1 MRLALVLTS
10 LAVLSALP
18 AAHTAAQSG
27 NVRAADAPGAP
38 APALNHVY
46 VVLDAA
52 TFVAVRDSSELAG
65 LLGRTDAGLP
75 DYAPPAPDADR
86 VFFRGR
92 ETYLE
97 FFAPDNRFDE
107 PVGKVGLALG
117 HDDPDDLDALEHAWR
132 ETCPAGAR
140 RTPVGYRRIQPS
152 VPWYDA
158 MQCDETAGGDHLAL
172 WAMAYRPEF
181 HRWQTGI
188 TGEAQT
194 SRARILAPRAEHG
207 QGRFDIVRVH
217 LQVDPSTFRTLVQQ
231 LEDAGFAR
239 QELPSGT
246 LLQGDGWTLLL
257 RASDEPPRLLA
268 IDLATDSMPPER
280 LALGSG
286 VLERSGP
293 RQASLRPHGG
303 GGD

>member
-1 MRLALVLTS
+1 MRFALALTS
-10 LAVLSALP
+10 LAVLCALP
-18 AAHTAAQSG
+18 AAHTAAQSQ

-52 TFVAVRDSSELAG
+52 TFAAVRDSTELAA

-75 DYAPPAPDADR
+75 DYDPPAPDADR

-97 FFAPDNRFDE
+97 FFAPDNRFGE

-117 HDDPDDLDALEHAWR
+117 NDDPDDLDALERTWR
-132 ETCPAGAR
+132 ETCPTGAR
-140 RTPVGYRRIQPS
+140 RTPVEYRRAQPP

-172 WAMAYRPEF
+172 WAMAYRPQF
-181 HRWQTGI
+181 HRWQSGL

-217 LQVDPSTFRTLVQQ
+217 LQVDPDTSRALVRQ
-231 LEDAGFAR
+231 LEDVGFAK
-239 QELPSGT
+239 QVSPSGI
-246 LLQGDGWTLLL
+246 LLQGDDWELSL
-257 RASDEPPRLLA
+257 RVSDETPRLLA
-268 IDLATDSMPPER
+268 IDLATDSPPPER
-280 LALGSG
+280 LTLGSG
-286 VLERSGP
+286 ALQRSGP
-293 RQASLRPHGG
+293 RQASLRPNDD
-303 GGD
+303 GDE